1 MILRSLFLPLIALF
15 IFASCSR
22 NPLNVDATET
32 KVTIEYVHLDSIYRS
47 ANSRDLVAYHR
58 QFLTEIPEIY
68 EYELGYCLRFAN
80 ASDSALLNGL
90 SLFLADS
97 YIKQLEKQLEK
108 DFRDV
113 SKFKEDITGGF
124 KYLKFHFPDKPTPKH
139 VVFMNSLF
147 QSSAFVTKKEIGI
160 GIERYLSSSL
170 PVIRKLPGQ
179 EFPKWMRDDWD
190 VTFLPR
196 DAVCSWVMTHIV
208 PEKEGNL
215 AEQII
220 RWGKILYIT
229 HAAFPDKGPSHAMR
243 YTEKEYKWA
252 LTNEAQFWKYL
263 VDQKMLFMTNER
275 DVANFL
281 REGPFTAGIPK
292 KGPDRLGQFLGY
304 QIVRKYME
312 STDDSFSEMIKK
324 PYNQI
329 LKEYVVE

>member
-1 MILRSLFLPLIALF
+1 MILRSLFLPIITLV

-22 NPLNVDATET
+22 NPLNVDASET
-32 KVTIEYVHLDSIYRS
+32 KVTIEYIHLDSIYRT
-47 ANSRDLVAYHR
+47 AVSRDLLAYHR
-58 QFLTEIPEIY
+58 QFLKEIPEIY
-68 EYELGYCLRFAN
+68 QYELGYCLRFAN
-80 ASDSALLNGL
+80 SSDSALVNGL

-113 SKFKEDITGGF
+113 TKFKKEINGAFT
-124 KYLKFHFPDKPTPKH
+124 YLKFHFPDKPTPKH

-147 QSSAFVTKKEIGI
+147 QSSAFVTKNEIGI
-160 GIERYLSSSL
+160 GIERYLHSSL

-190 VTFLPR
+190 VTFLAR

-215 AEQII
+215 AEQVI

-229 HAAFPDKGPSHAMR
+229 HAAFPDMGPSYAIR
-243 YTEKEYKWA
+243 YSEKDYNWA

-312 STDDSFSEMIKK
+312 STDDSFSEMINK